1 MAQPRR
7 GMISPAL
14 EGSPEEDARR
24 AQIRGELATALQQ
37 RFRDPATVKDRS
49 VMPQQGEA
57 PWQQSQEIGAG
68 VDRPPMPGGPGGPGG
83 EPPTETMIEIVM
95 GPAIVNADPAVLQAA
110 KQALDTLKREGWPLT
125 RDTVTGILDEIQKGK
140 SPDQVARE
148 FRLSHGG

>member
-37 RFRDPATVKDRS
+37 RFRNPSTVKDRS
-49 VMPQQGEA
+49 QVPQEGEA
-57 PWQQSQEIGAG
+57 PWQTSQSLGMGPES
-68 VDRPPMPGGPGGPGG
+68 PPMQGGPSGLEG

-110 KQALDTLKREGWPLT
+110 KQALDMLKREGWPLT
-125 RDTVTGILDEIQKGK
+125 RDTVTRIVDEVQKGN
-140 SPDQVARE
+140 SPDQVTRE